1 VISEQEAIE
10 RAVEWVKA
18 KSMPYEGREI
28 EAGFTRSFRTGFK
41 GRYEVVFQVPEG
53 TLGGDWTLTLDANT
67 GEVLHA
73 DIAR

>member
-1 VISEQEAIE
+1 MISEQDAIE

-18 KSMPYEGREI
+18 RNMPYQARGV
-28 EAGFTRSFRTGFK
+28 EAGFKRSFRTGFK

-53 TLGGDWTLTLDANT
+53 TLGGDWTLTVDANS

>member
-10 RAVEWVKA
+10 RAKEWAKE

-28 EAGFTRSFRTGFK
+28 EAGFKRSFRTGFK
-41 GRYEVVFQVPEG
+41 GRYEVVFKVPAD
-53 TLGGDWTLTLDANT
+53 TLGGDWTLTVDANT

-73 DIAR
+73 NIAR